1 MALKGLSLLGLKEK
15 ENAEKLIK
23 DSLKLGFKNAVCWH
37 FYAIFNKEIKN
48 YAQSI
53 KCYLQSHKNDPENY
67 NVLRDI
73 SYLQLFLGK
82 FDDFAEFSRRALSLK
97 PTINTNWIT
106 FAFSQYLIG
115 NYEYALNLIN
125 KIEEMQKE
133 KIKKQELN
141 QIYLFKGELLFKLKK
156 YEDCIKELTS
166 NINKNCSDKDSFY
179 NLIIKAAI
187 FAKNNDIG
195 IEYCNKGFLL
205 NSENANYY
213 IWYFSLKTN
222 ENIDNYQDLLKLGND
237 ETKSKTLYDIL
248 INEIKPQIK
257 KSKVYDRILLG
268 LSSGDE
274 FKKLFNEY
282 FIRNIKL
289 NLISFFINVKFIY
302 LYQQKKTEMITE
314 ILNKHLDSIE
324 KNKCLDIELTN
335 NEKLSSNNQLIW
347 VYYYASQHYDFFKE
361 LEKSLKYINKA
372 IDNTPSIVEFYML
385 KSKILKHLLLY
396 EESSLAMKKAKE
408 LDLSDRYLNA
418 KHAKSALKNC
428 ELDKSREIMEE
439 FVKNPLLEENM
450 KRTQCMWYETEC
462 GYCYLKTNLILH
474 SHRMFKSI
482 LMQVDNMFEDQNDFY
497 NYSLRRYMLNDFF
510 ALIKFMNKIYS
521 GKYLLN
527 ALFYLDIIKSLL
539 MKKKDNK
546 EFISSLDKEFEDI
559 KNNCSVTLYTY
570 KDIDTLIKSIDDDI
584 YKYSIKVQSI
594 TKCPRTHFI
603 CIKIFLERNKPILA
617 LKSFK
622 FLEKNFPND
631 FYLIEGDKLF
641 KKYISENEKNFD
653 GEVKKII
660 DEEIPKNIG
669 KYEEENKIKKLMNDL
684 YSNNKICDIDGN
696 KDLIKQFEDNI
707 TPKEIYSN
715 SNLLFNLYTYVA
727 IFTSSD
733 FLKTFL
739 ENLKAKAKIEGLN
752 EEEIK
757 GNLTFW
763 QKKEEAEKLFPNNN

>member
-37 FYAIFNKEIKN
+37 LYAIFNKETKN

-82 FDDFAEFSRRALSLK
+82 FDDFAEFSRRALSLR

-106 FAFSQYLIG
+106 FCFSQYLIG
-115 NYEYALNLIN
+115 NYEYALTLIS
-125 KIEEMQKE
+125 KIEEMQQE

-141 QIYLFKGELLFKLKK
+141 QIYLFKGEILLKLKK
-156 YEDCIKELTS
+156 YDDCIKELTS
-166 NINKNCSDKDSFY
+166 NIDKNCSDKDSFY
-179 NLIIKAAI
+179 TLIIKAAI
-187 FAKNNDIG
+187 LAKKNDIG
-195 IEYCNKGFLL
+195 IEYCNKGLLL

-213 IWYFSLKTN
+213 IWYFNLKTN
-222 ENIDNYQDLLKLGND
+222 ENIDNYQNLLKLGND

-248 INEIKPQIK
+248 INEIKPKIK
-257 KSKVYDRILLG
+257 KSKVLDRIQLG

-282 FIRNIKL
+282 FLRNIKL

-361 LEKSLKYINKA
+361 LDKSLKYINKA
-372 IDNTPSIVEFYML
+372 IDNTPSIVEFFML

-396 EESSLAMKKAKE
+396 EESSLAMGKAKE

-418 KHAKSALKNC
+418 KHAKSALRNC

-439 FVKNPLLEENM
+439 FVKDPLLEENM

-510 ALIKFMNKIYS
+510 YLIKFMNKIYN

-527 ALFYLDIIKSLL
+527 SLFYLDIIKSLIL
-539 MKKKDNK
+539 KKKMKK
-546 EFISSLDKEFEDI
+546 
-559 KNNCSVTLYTY
+559 
-570 KDIDTLIKSIDDDI
+570 
-584 YKYSIKVQSI
+584 
-594 TKCPRTHFI
+594 
-603 CIKIFLERNKPILA
+603 IL
-617 LKSFK
+617 
-622 FLEKNFPND
+622 
-631 FYLIEGDKLF
+631 
-641 KKYISENEKNFD
+641 
-653 GEVKKII
+653 V
-660 DEEIPKNIG
+660 
-669 KYEEENKIKKLMNDL
+669 
-684 YSNNKICDIDGN
+684 
-696 KDLIKQFEDNI
+696 
-707 TPKEIYSN
+707 
-715 SNLLFNLYTYVA
+715 
-727 IFTSSD
+727 
-733 FLKTFL
+733 
-739 ENLKAKAKIEGLN
+739 
-752 EEEIK
+752 
-757 GNLTFW
+757 
-763 QKKEEAEKLFPNNN
+763 

>member
-1 MALKGLSLLGLKEK
+1 MALKGLSLLGLKDK

-106 FAFSQYLIG
+106 YAFSQYLIG
-115 NYEYALNLIN
+115 KYEFALNLIN

-156 YEDCIKELTS
+156 YDDCIKELSS
-166 NINKNCSDKDSFY
+166 NIDKYCSDKDSFY
-179 NLIIKAAI
+179 TLIIKAAI
-187 FAKNNDIG
+187 LAKKNDIG

-237 ETKSKTLYDIL
+237 ETKSKILYDIL

-282 FIRNIKL
+282 FLRNIKL

-302 LYQQKKTEMITE
+302 LYQQKKTEIITE

-361 LEKSLKYINKA
+361 LDKSLKYINKA

-396 EESSLAMKKAKE
+396 EESSLSMKKAKE

-418 KHAKSALKNC
+418 KHAKTALRNDNID
-428 ELDKSREIMEE
+428 ESKSIMIE
-439 FVKNPLLEENM
+439 FVKDPLFEENM

-462 GYCYLKTNLILH
+462 GYCYLKNNLILH

-510 ALIKFMNKIYS
+510 ALIKFMNKIYN

-527 ALFYLDIIKSLL
+527 SLFYLDMIKSLL
-539 MKKKDNK
+539 MKKKDSK

-559 KNNCSVTLYTY
+559 KNKCSVVLYTY

-739 ENLKAKAKIEGLN
+739 ENLKAKAKIEGIN